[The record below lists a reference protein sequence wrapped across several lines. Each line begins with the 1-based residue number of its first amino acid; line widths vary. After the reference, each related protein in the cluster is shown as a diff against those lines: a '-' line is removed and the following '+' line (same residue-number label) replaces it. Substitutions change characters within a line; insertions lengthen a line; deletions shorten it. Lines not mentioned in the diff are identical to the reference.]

1 MPKDDFYDFDKALER
16 LGLEAEELKRL
27 VSEGE
32 IRAIRESGN
41 MRLRAEDVENLRRG
55 IEEGAFLEEDAEDNT
70 EELTFEED
78 GLGDDEVGM
87 ATTQLS
93 EEDTILDDDE
103 LNLEKAAPSA
113 SAASESAASKVQRQR
128 SRAQQLQEQDSKQSP
143 LYIGIAVFTAII
155 ALVCGIPAAAGGA
168 SGLPSA
174 ASGWFVDNVG
184 KAFAGSSVPEKI
196 PTTIA
201 PAKR

>member
-1 MPKDDFYDFDKALER
+1 VPKDDFDDFDKALDR

-32 IRAIRESGN
+32 IRAFREGGN
-41 MRLRAEDVENLRRG
+41 MRLRAEDVESLRRG
-55 IEEGAFLEEDAEDNT
+55 IEEGAFLEEDSEDNT
-70 EELTFEED
+70 EELVFEED
-78 GLGDDEVGM
+78 GLGEDEVGM

-93 EEDTILDDDE
+93 EEETLLDEDE
-103 LNLEKAAPSA
+103 VNLEKAE
-113 SAASESAASKVQRQR
+113 AAGTESAATKVQRQR
-128 SRAQQLQEQDSKQSP
+128 SRAQQLQAQDSKQNP
-143 LYIGIAVFTAII
+143 LFVGIAVFTAII
-155 ALVCGIPAAAGGA
+155 ALVCGLPAAAGGA

-184 KAFAGSSVPEKI
+184 KSFAGSAIPEKI
-196 PTTIA
+196 PTTIT

>member
-1 MPKDDFYDFDKALER
+1 VPKDDFYDFDKALER

-32 IRAIRESGN
+32 IRAFREGGN

-70 EELTFEED
+70 EELVFEED
-78 GLGDDEVGM
+78 GLGEDEVGM

-93 EEDTILDDDE
+93 EEETLLDE
-103 LNLEKAAPSA
+103 EEVKLEKAE
-113 SAASESAASKVQRQR
+113 AASDAAGAAKVQRQR
-128 SRAQQLQEQDSKQSP
+128 SRTAQLAAEGQKQNP
-143 LYIGIAVFTAII
+143 LFLGIAVLTAII

-168 SGLPSA
+168 AGLPSA

-184 KAFAGSSVPEKI
+184 KAFAGAAVPEKI
-196 PTTIA
+196 PTSIA
-201 PAKR
+201 PTKR

>member
-1 MPKDDFYDFDKALER
+1 MPKDDFYDFERALER

-32 IRAIRESGN
+32 IRAIRESGS

-93 EEDTILDDDE
+93 EEETILDDDDVD
-103 LNLEKAAPSA
+103 LEKAA
-113 SAASESAASKVQRQR
+113 AASGDSGASKVQRQR
-128 SRAQQLQEQDSKQSP
+128 SRTQQLQAQDTKQSP
-143 LYIGIAVFTAII
+143 LFLGIAVFTAII

-168 SGLPSA
+168 GGLPSA

-184 KAFAGSSVPEKI
+184 KAFAGDSVPEKI

>member
-1 MPKDDFYDFDKALER
+1 VPKDDFYDFDKALER

-32 IRAIRESGN
+32 IRAIRESGS

-93 EEDTILDDDE
+93 EEDTILDDEE
-103 LNLEKAAPSA
+103 LNLEKAGA
-113 SAASESAASKVQRQR
+113 SSASESAASKVQRQR

-184 KAFAGSSVPEKI
+184 KAFAGSAVPEKI
-196 PTTIA
+196 PTSIA